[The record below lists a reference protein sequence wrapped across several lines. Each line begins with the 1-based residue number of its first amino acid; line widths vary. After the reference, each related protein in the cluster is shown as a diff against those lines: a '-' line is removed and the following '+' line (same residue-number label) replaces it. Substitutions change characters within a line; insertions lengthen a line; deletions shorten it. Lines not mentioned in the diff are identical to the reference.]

1 MSMFGAMPAISGGL
15 VDPRRHLP
23 MPIPGDQPK
32 KAGMFG
38 AGKGNIGEIIGALLS
53 GFSAA
58 QGNPAG
64 QMGLQ
69 MLHQRRQ
76 QAMQEQQHQQRRG
89 EDFEDFVKKQA
100 WEIANK
106 PQAQRQPHYFEDNAG
121 NLMAVGPDGKPQMV
135 HKDPLQWKL
144 VPNGLGGVVPIN
156 ISALGQGQQQP
167 LPQTLSDEDWQAQ
180 GGPTP
185 QASGGFPGPY

>member
-1 MSMFGAMPAISGGL
+1 MFQALPGISAGAPGAMDQMAQMM
-15 VDPRRHLP
+15 PR
-23 MPIPGDQPK
+23 PK
-32 KAGMFG
+32 KTGMFG
-38 AGKGNIGEIIGALLS
+38 AGKGNIGEIIAAALSGAL
-53 GFSAA
+53 AA
-58 QGNPAG
+58 RGNPAG

-89 EDFEDFVKKQA
+89 EEFEDFVKKQA
-100 WEIANK
+100 WQIANNPK
-106 PQAQRQPHYFEDNAG
+106 SQQPHYFEDNAG

-156 ISALGQGQQQP
+156 ISALGQGQQQ
-167 LPQTLSDEDWQAQ
+167 LPQTLSDEDWQTQ